1 MNYRDLGRDAF
12 KLKLLLG
19 TGKTSQVYLAHAPD
33 GLEVALKLPRKEV
46 RQDERLSRMFAQ
58 EVRLALG
65 LRHPNLLRGYAGKP
79 FGDRAFVALEYMP
92 DGTLETLIH
101 QGHRFSV
108 EEALSYVSQV
118 AAALI
123 YMHSRGIIHQDV
135 KPSNVFINGKVAK
148 LGDFG
153 VARTKDNHD
162 PFERAGSPF
171 YMAPELFRGE
181 TASPASDAYS
191 LGVMTYELLLGRRPF
206 YGESYDALMA
216 AHLTQAPPLLPTK
229 DLPPKLSH
237 RIRGLL
243 AKDPAKR
250 TPLDK
255 LLRALSGQFTV
266 EVVPKTVKARSEPWY
281 KKLFWRKK

>member
-1 MNYRDLGRDAF
+1 MNYRDLGRDDF

-19 TGKTSQVYLAHAPD
+19 MGKTAQVYLAEAPD

-46 RQDERLSRMFAQ
+46 REDERLSQMFAQ
-58 EVRLALG
+58 EVRLSLG

-101 QGHRFSV
+101 NGHNFSV
-108 EEALSYVSQV
+108 EEALSYISQV
-118 AAALI
+118 TSALL
-123 YMHSRGIIHQDV
+123 YMHGRGIIHQDV
-135 KPSNVFINGKVAK
+135 KPSNVFIKEKLAK

-153 VARTKDNHD
+153 VARTKDNQN

-171 YMAPELFRGE
+171 YMAPEIFRGQS
-181 TASPASDAYS
+181 ASPASDAYS
-191 LGVMTYELLLGRRPF
+191 LGIMTYELLLGRRPF
-206 YGESYDALMA
+206 YGDSYEALMA
-216 AHLTQAPPLLPTK
+216 AHLTQAPPPLPG
-229 DLPPKLSH
+229 DGLPPKLQQ

-250 TPLDK
+250 TPLNK

-266 EVVPKTVKARSEPWY
+266 EVAPKAIKAKTEPWY